1 VIHLYLSSVP
11 PFFYNFSPLEIEP
24 IFMCRDVSVAVAAN
38 ADSESPVRKAGS
50 SGEINSNGKCTEF

>member
-1 VIHLYLSSVP
+1 
-11 PFFYNFSPLEIEP
+11 
-24 IFMCRDVSVAVAAN
+24 MCRDVSVAVAAN